1 MTKGRPPKTGLD
13 GAVLM
18 GKRRGMVMEFLP
30 DPATPAN
37 FLIQTPSSITF
48 VRVRFASRLHG
59 SLIEILTEFREP
71 IERLRSIPA
80 SENIGRELWIYS
92 RYGFWRYFLITDM
105 LVEEIG
111 SDGMPASTPVKR
123 SVEGAGETVK
133 EKPGVTTVQG

>member
-1 MTKGRPPKTGLD
+1 
-13 GAVLM
+13 
-18 GKRRGMVMEFLP
+18 MEFLP

-59 SLIEILTEFREP
+59 SLAEILTEFREP
-71 IERLRSIPA
+71 IDRLRSIPA
-80 SENIGRELWIYS
+80 SENVGRELWIYS
-92 RYGFWRYFLITDM
+92 RYGLWRYFLITDM

-133 EKPGVTTVQG
+133 EKPEVTTVQG

>member
-18 GKRRGMVMEFLP
+18 GKMRGMVMEFLP

-59 SLIEILTEFREP
+59 SLAEILTEFHEP

-92 RYGFWRYFLITDM
+92 RRGGWRFFSIMETGI
-105 LVEEIG
+105 EEIG
-111 SDGMPASTPVKR
+111 MDGLPVAALKKQSVTEDGGTEHEIAEVST
-123 SVEGAGETVK
+123 G
-133 EKPGVTTVQG
+133 QD